1 MKRTATALAL
11 AGSSPACSSRTPAG
25 AFNWSCIAKD
35 KAGKEYEGRSFGI
48 ISPWIRQIA
57 TDRAM
62 AKCEEAGGKSCADRK
77 DCVDLDVQ
85 PRTDQRSCPEAA
97 DAPKKIR
104 RPHQPEEEHD

>member
-11 AGSSPACSSRTPAG
+11 ALIAGTFATTPAA

-57 TDRAM
+57 TDRAI
-62 AKCEEAGGKSCADRK
+62 AKCEEAGGKSCAVTS
-77 DCVDLDVQ
+77 CVDLDVQ
-85 PRTDQRSCPEAA
+85 PRT
-97 DAPKKIR
+97 
-104 RPHQPEEEHD
+104 